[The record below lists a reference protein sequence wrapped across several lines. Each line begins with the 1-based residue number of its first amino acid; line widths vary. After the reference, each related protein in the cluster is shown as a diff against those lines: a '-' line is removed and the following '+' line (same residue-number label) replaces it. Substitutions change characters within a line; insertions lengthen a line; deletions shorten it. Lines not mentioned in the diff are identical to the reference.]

1 MSCRLVC
8 TLSLCGCFILA
19 IDYVV
24 SGGQHVTEPLYRE
37 GSEMLWNATSSM
49 NSSLHDFIEYT
60 NREVSRIQSCFKH
73 PFEQP
78 LETLHCVVYIVYIFI
93 AIFMM
98 WACYILMCPVESRA
112 TVSNRRQNV
121 IHITTPYHPI

>member
-8 TLSLCGCFILA
+8 TLSLCGCFILAVLTFVVA

-37 GSEMLWNATSSM
+37 GSEMLWNATSSV

-78 LETLHCVVYIVYIFI
+78 LETLRIHCVV
-93 AIFMM
+93 
-98 WACYILMCPVESRA
+98 
-112 TVSNRRQNV
+112 
-121 IHITTPYHPI
+121 